1 MSEDIEIINQNTR
14 IEKIKNF
21 FLDNYK
27 KLIGSLVLILLV
39 VFLYFGYQE
48 YKKKIKLEIAET
60 YNQITLK
67 KITIE
72 NTNDIEQLI
81 KIIKE
86 KDPIYSA
93 LSLYFIIENN
103 LVNDQGEINNFF
115 DLVIKSQEE
124 KEIKNLIIYKKAM
137 FNADK
142 ISENELLEILNPILK
157 SESVWKS
164 HALLLMADYFENKNN
179 LIKSKDFLEEIINS
193 ETVNN
198 DIKIEQR
205 EDLKGILVIKKIFY
219 ILLYFISC

>member
-21 FLDNYK
+21 FSNNYK
-27 KLIGSLVLILLV
+27 KLIGLLISILLLL
-39 VFLYFGYQE
+39 FSYFGYQE
-48 YKKKIKLEIAET
+48 YKKRVKLEIAEI

-67 KITIE
+67 EITIK
-72 NTNDIEQLI
+72 NTDDIEQLV

-93 LSLYFIIENN
+93 LSLYFIIEND
-103 LVNDQGEINNFF
+103 LLNDRKEINNFF

-137 FNADK
+137 YNADVAT
-142 ISENELLEILNPILK
+142 ENELLEILNPILK

-164 HALLLMADYFENKNN
+164 HALLLMADYFDHNN
-179 LIKSKDFLEEIINS
+179 NSIKSKDFLQEIINS
-193 ETVNN
+193 ELVNN
-198 DIKIEQR
+198 EIRIEAER
-205 EDLKGILVIKKIFY
+205 RLKRNSGG
-219 ILLYFISC
+219 

>member
-21 FLDNYK
+21 FLDNSK

-48 YKKKIKLEIAET
+48 YKKKTKLETAEI

-103 LVNDQGEINNFF
+103 LVNDQREINNFF

-124 KEIKNLIIYKKAM
+124 KEIKNLIIYKKALY
-137 FNADK
+137 NADK
-142 ISENELLEILNPILK
+142 ISENELLDIINPIIK

-164 HALLLMADYFENKNN
+164 HALLLMADYFEHANN
-179 LIKSKDFLEEIINS
+179 MIKTKDFLEEIINS
-193 ETVNN
+193 ELANN
-198 DIKIEQR
+198 EIKIEAER
-205 EDLKGILVIKKIFY
+205 RLKRKFGD
-219 ILLYFISC
+219 

>member
-21 FLDNYK
+21 FTNNYK
-27 KLIGSLVLILLV
+27 KLIGLLVSILLLL
-39 VFLYFGYQE
+39 FSYFGYQE
-48 YKKKIKLEIAET
+48 YKKRAKLGIAET

-67 KITIE
+67 DITIE
-72 NTNDIEQLI
+72 NTNDIKQLV

-103 LVNDQGEINNFF
+103 LVNDQKKINNFF
-115 DLVIKSQEE
+115 DLVIKSQDE

-137 FNADK
+137 YNADI
-142 ISENELLEILNPILK
+142 ISENELLNILNPILK

-164 HALLLMADYFENKNN
+164 HALLLMADFFEHSNN
-179 LIKSKDFLEEIINS
+179 LIKSKDFLEEIVNS
-193 ETVNN
+193 ELANN
-198 DIKIEQR
+198 EIRIEAER
-205 EDLKGILVIKKIFY
+205 RLKRKFGE
-219 ILLYFISC
+219 

>member
-21 FLDNYK
+21 FTNNYK
-27 KLIGSLVLILLV
+27 KLIGLLVSILLLL
-39 VFLYFGYQE
+39 FSYFGYQE
-48 YKKKIKLEIAET
+48 YKKRVKLGIAET

-67 KITIE
+67 DITIE
-72 NTNDIEQLI
+72 NTNDIKQLV

-103 LVNDQGEINNFF
+103 LVNDQKKINNFF

-137 FNADK
+137 YNAD
-142 ISENELLEILNPILK
+142 IILENELLDMLNPILK

-164 HALLLMADYFENKNN
+164 HALLLMADFFEHSNN
-179 LIKSKDFLEEIINS
+179 LIKSKDFLEEIVNS
-193 ETVNN
+193 ELANN
-198 DIKIEQR
+198 EIRIEAER
-205 EDLKGILVIKKIFY
+205 RLKRKFGE
-219 ILLYFISC
+219 

>member
-14 IEKIKNF
+14 IEKIKIF
-21 FLDNYK
+21 FTNNYK
-27 KLIGSLVLILLV
+27 KLIGLLVTILLIL
-39 VFLYFGYQE
+39 FSYFGYQE
-48 YKKKIKLEIAET
+48 YKKRAKLGIAET

-67 KITIE
+67 DITIE
-72 NTNDIEQLI
+72 NTNDIKQLV

-103 LVNDQGEINNFF
+103 LVNDQKKINNFF

-137 FNADK
+137 YNADI
-142 ISENELLEILNPILK
+142 ISENELLDILNPILK

-164 HALLLMADYFENKNN
+164 HALLLMADFFEHSNN
-179 LIKSKDFLEEIINS
+179 LIKSKDFLEEIVNS
-193 ETVNN
+193 KLANN
-198 DIKIEQR
+198 EIRIEAER
-205 EDLKGILVIKKIFY
+205 RLKRKFGE
-219 ILLYFISC
+219 

>member
-21 FLDNYK
+21 FSNNYK
-27 KLIGSLVLILLV
+27 KLIGLLISILLLL
-39 VFLYFGYQE
+39 FSYFGYQE
-48 YKKKIKLEIAET
+48 YKKSLKLEIAEI

-67 KITIE
+67 EITIK
-72 NTNDIEQLI
+72 NTDDIEQLV

-93 LSLYFIIENN
+93 LSLYFIIEND
-103 LVNDQGEINNFF
+103 LLNDRKEINNFF

-137 FNADK
+137 YNADVAT
-142 ISENELLEILNPILK
+142 ENELLEILNPILK

-164 HALLLMADYFENKNN
+164 HALLLMADYFDHNN
-179 LIKSKDFLEEIINS
+179 NSIKSKDFLQEIINS
-193 ETVNN
+193 ELVNN
-198 DIKIEQR
+198 EIRIEAER
-205 EDLKGILVIKKIFY
+205 RLKRNSGG
-219 ILLYFISC
+219 

>member
-21 FLDNYK
+21 FTNNYK
-27 KLIGSLVLILLV
+27 KLIGLLVSILLLL
-39 VFLYFGYQE
+39 FSYFGYQE
-48 YKKKIKLEIAET
+48 YKKRVKLEIAET

-67 KITIE
+67 DITIE
-72 NTNDIEQLI
+72 NTNDIKQLV

-103 LVNDQGEINNFF
+103 LVNDQKKINNFF

-137 FNADK
+137 YNAD
-142 ISENELLEILNPILK
+142 IASENELLDILNPILK

-164 HALLLMADYFENKNN
+164 HALLLMADFFEHSNN
-179 LIKSKDFLEEIINS
+179 LIKSKDFLEEIVNS
-193 ETVNN
+193 ELANN
-198 DIKIEQR
+198 EIRIESER
-205 EDLKGILVIKKIFY
+205 RLKRKFGE
-219 ILLYFISC
+219 